1 MKKLF
6 TVLFLLVSLI
16 SLSQKIKLKDEVV
29 LVDDVAWLK
38 YDGCTGFKYQ
48 ACSLLNNNND
58 EIIFFKFI
66 VRGTDNMVFNKGGD
80 PNYYVVSFLGLNKKL
95 EIREL
100 PKDIIKIIYNAK
112 VVNEDGTLNEDKVN
126 RLVEK
131 YGSTFSSNGSN
142 NNTIIIKEEPR
153 GSGVNI
159 NIGR

>member
-1 MKKLF
+1 MRNF
-6 TVLFLLVSLI
+6 FIVFFLLVSLI
-16 SLSQKIKLKDEVV
+16 SSSQKIKLKDEVV

-48 ACSLLNNNND
+48 ACSLINNNND
-58 EIIFFKFI
+58 EIIFLKFI

-112 VVNEDGTLNEDKVN
+112 AVNEDGTLNEEKVN

-131 YGSTFSSNGSN
+131 YGSSFSSETTN

-153 GSGVNI
+153 GSGINI

>member
-1 MKKLF
+1 MRIFF

-16 SLSQKIKLKDEVV
+16 SSSQKIKLKDEVV

-48 ACSLLNNNND
+48 TCSLINNNND

-100 PKDIIKIIYNAK
+100 TKDIIKIIYNAK
-112 VVNEDGTLNEDKVN
+112 VVNADGTLNEEKVD

-131 YGSTFSSNGSN
+131 YGSSFSSEVTNT
-142 NNTIIIKEEPR
+142 NTIIIKEEPR
-153 GSGVNI
+153 GSGINI